1 MARAMFR
8 MGEFNSVS
16 KGGKEPLSSDRSFL
30 SRSLGW
36 LIRGIWVVCQILLLT
51 WGTLAIYYSNLP
63 WPALRLMLAAAFAVF
78 GVWACWVSS
87 RRGMSAVF
95 LGLFL
100 VVVVWW
106 ISIPPSHDRPWRP
119 EVAVMPR
126 VIIDGDRVRITGVR
140 NFDYRSR
147 NDFTVRYE
155 EREIRLSHLTALD
168 FFVSYWREGLVGHT
182 FLSFIFDDAPPL
194 SISIETRPEVGEGF
208 SPIASM
214 FKQFELIY
222 VVGDERDLVRVRT
235 NFRNET
241 VYLYRLNASAV
252 DARLL
257 LLIYL
262 ARINELANR
271 PEWYHLLSN
280 SCTINIV
287 RYANAA
293 GRVGRFDIRHLLNG
307 LIDSYLYHSGRV
319 DTTLPF
325 DELRRRSLIN
335 EAAQAADDAPDFSE
349 RIRVSLPT
357 IPHPI
362 GSTLT
367 QNPVQSPPQGR

>member
-1 MARAMFR
+1 MVRAMF
-8 MGEFNSVS
+8 GPQDSIES
-16 KGGKEPLSSDRSFL
+16 KSEALRPDRSFL

-36 LIRGIWVVCQILLLT
+36 LIGGIWLVCQVLLIV

-63 WPALRLMLAAAFAVF
+63 WAELRLTLAAAFAAF
-78 GVWACWVSS
+78 AVWACWVSS
-87 RRGMSAVF
+87 RRGMFAVF
-95 LGLFL
+95 LVVFFA
-100 VVVVWW
+100 VVVWW

-126 VIIDGDRVRITGVR
+126 VTIEGDRVRITGVR

-155 EREIRLSHLTALD
+155 EREIRLSHLTELD
-168 FFVSYWREGLVGHT
+168 FFVSYWSEGLVGHT

-235 NFRNET
+235 NYRNEN
-241 VYLYRLNASAV
+241 VYLYRLNASADDV
-252 DARLL
+252 RRLL
-257 LLIYL
+257 LVYL
-262 ARINELANR
+262 ARINELADQ

-280 SCTINIV
+280 SCTINII

-307 LIDSYLYHSGRV
+307 LIDSYLYHSGRI
-319 DTTLPF
+319 DTSLPF
-325 DELRRRSLIN
+325 EELRRRSLIN
-335 EAAQAADDAPDFSE
+335 EAAQAAGDVPDFSE
-349 RIRVSLPT
+349 RIRAALPT
-357 IPHPI
+357 IA
-362 GSTLT
+362 
-367 QNPVQSPPQGR
+367 R